1 MTCRFEP
8 CPFCGRRTHLSIK
21 DAGGIDLTEDE
32 MFCGE
37 MPTWQVYCGYCGACG
52 PEVIAK
58 KDKAIE
64 AWNSRVKLLIGDEGR
79 EVEDESGR

>member
-1 MTCRFEP
+1 MKELRA
-8 CPFCGRRTHLSIK
+8 CPFCGRASHLSVCNTW
-21 DAGGIDLTEDE
+21 GIDLTEDE

-64 AWNSRVKLLIGDEGR
+64 AWNRRAGDT
-79 EVEDESGR
+79 DAD